1 MSKGIYAHF
10 LPAPSFDI
18 DDLLLK
24 RIERGSARYY
34 AVGWALIQKWLPIDL
49 ILWSIES
56 QNVLL
61 KKFIWFPLGYLR
73 VIGPRSQLATIF
85 GLWPTLLCNCKKK
98 IVAVGVHPGP
108 RIDFWAM
115 KYLDEHQQKY
125 LDVKITDVNFE
136 FSRQK
141 IQIFCLM
148 DSGFF
153 CAKIQIF
160 HTFLTITHIWIL
172 SF

>member
-24 RIERGSARYY
+24 RIERRSARYY
-34 AVGWALIQKWLPIDL
+34 TVGWALIQKWLPIDL

-73 VIGPRSQLATIF
+73 VIEPRSQLATIF
-85 GLWPTLLCNCKKK
+85 GLWPTLRCNCKKNRSN
-98 IVAVGVHPGP
+98 GSSYWWLENRFLNH
-108 RIDFWAM
+108 
-115 KYLDEHQQKY
+115 E
-125 LDVKITDVNFE
+125 
-136 FSRQK
+136 
-141 IQIFCLM
+141 IFGWT
-148 DSGFF
+148 S
-153 CAKIQIF
+153 AKIF
-160 HTFLTITHIWIL
+160 GCLK
-172 SF
+172 

>member
-24 RIERGSARYY
+24 RIERGSYY
-34 AVGWALIQKWLPIDL
+34 AVGWALIQKWSPIDL
-49 ILWSIES
+49 ILWSLES

-98 IVAVGVHPGP
+98 KKIVAVGVQESIFEPWNIWMNISKNIWMSKFLRLILNFRAKKF
-108 RIDFWAM
+108 RI
-115 KYLDEHQQKY
+115 LDSSARKF
-125 LDVKITDVNFE
+125 K
-136 FSRQK
+136 
-141 IQIFCLM
+141 
-148 DSGFF
+148 
-153 CAKIQIF
+153 
-160 HTFLTITHIWIL
+160 
-172 SF
+172 

>member
-24 RIERGSARYY
+24 RIERGSYY
-34 AVGWALIQKWLPIDL
+34 AVGWALIQKWSPIDL

-61 KKFIWFPLGYLR
+61 KFFLFDLTPGYPRVLGLQ
-73 VIGPRSQLATIF
+73 SQLATIL
-85 GLWPTLLCNCKKK
+85 GLWPTLLSNCKKK

-125 LDVKITDVNFE
+125 LDVKITELNFE

-141 IQIFCLM
+141 IQN
-148 DSGFF
+148 SGFF

>member
-24 RIERGSARYY
+24 RIERRSARYY

-61 KKFIWFPLGYLR
+61 KKFFDFPLG
-73 VIGPRSQLATIF
+73 T
-85 GLWPTLLCNCKKK
+85 
-98 IVAVGVHPGP
+98 
-108 RIDFWAM
+108 
-115 KYLDEHQQKY
+115 
-125 LDVKITDVNFE
+125 
-136 FSRQK
+136 SR
-141 IQIFCLM
+141 
-148 DSGFF
+148 
-153 CAKIQIF
+153 
-160 HTFLTITHIWIL
+160 W
-172 SF
+172 

>member
-24 RIERGSARYY
+24 RIERGSYY
-34 AVGWALIQKWLPIDL
+34 AVGWALIQKWLLIDL
-49 ILWSIES
+49 ILWSIEP

-85 GLWPTLLCNCKKK
+85 GLWPTLLCNFKK

-125 LDVKITDVNFE
+125 LDVKITKDNFE

-141 IQIFCLM
+141 NSVN
-148 DSGFF
+148 SGFF
-153 CAKIQIF
+153 WAKI
-160 HTFLTITHIWIL
+160 
-172 SF
+172 